1 MKNLAF
7 YLIITITTF
16 LAPIELVCFILM
28 FIMGVDTIVKILSLR
43 TISRKEKRPFRDLYK
58 SRIARKGYFL
68 KVVGYMIMVL
78 PLLPLDVYFLTP
90 FAIKSSATLG
100 YDLGKILTP
109 ALFTNGLLVIFCLIE
124 LSSINENWFDFSGNN
139 ILSGVSKT
147 LKKTKSVVL
156 NASKFYKEV
165 KNDKE

>member
-1 MKNLAF
+1 
-7 YLIITITTF
+7 
-16 LAPIELVCFILM
+16 M
-28 FIMGVDTIVKILSLR
+28 FIMGIDTIVKILSLR
-43 TISRKEKRPFRDLYK
+43 TISRKENRPFRDLYK

-90 FAIKSSATLG
+90 FAIKSSIILG
-100 YDLGKILTP
+100 YDFGNILSP

-139 ILSGVSKT
+139 MFNSVSIT
-147 LKKTKSVVL
+147 LKKTKSIIFSL
-156 NASKFYKEV
+156 SSFYKEV
-165 KNDKE
+165 KKD

>member
-1 MKNLAF
+1 MKNLFF
-7 YLIITITTF
+7 YLIITVTTF
-16 LAPIELVCFILM
+16 LAPIELVCFVLM
-28 FIMGVDTIVKILSLR
+28 FIMGIDTIVKILSLR
-43 TISRKEKRPFRDLYK
+43 TISKKEERPFRDLYK

-78 PLLPLDVYFLTP
+78 PLLPLDVFFLTP
-90 FAIKSSATLG
+90 FAVRSTATLG
-100 YDLGKILTP
+100 YEIGKILTP

-147 LKKTKSVVL
+147 IKKTKSVL
-156 NASKFYKEV
+156 LKASSFYKEI

>member
-1 MKNLAF
+1 MKNIIF
-7 YLIITITTF
+7 YLTITITTL
-16 LAPIELVCFILM
+16 LAPIELVCLVLM
-28 FIMGVDTIVKILSLR
+28 FIMGIDTVVKILSLH

-68 KVVGYMIMVL
+68 KVVGYLIMII
-78 PLLPLDVYFLTP
+78 PILPLDVYFLTP
-90 FAIKSSATLG
+90 FALKSAATLG

-139 ILSGVSKT
+139 IFSEVYKM
-147 LKKTKSVVL
+147 LKKIKSAVL
-156 NASKFYKEV
+156 NASSFYKKI

>member
-1 MKNLAF
+1 
-7 YLIITITTF
+7 
-16 LAPIELVCFILM
+16 
-28 FIMGVDTIVKILSLR
+28 MGIDTIVKILSLR
-43 TISRKEKRPFRDLYK
+43 TISRKENRPFRDLYK

-90 FAIKSSATLG
+90 FAVKSTAIFG
-100 YDLGKILTP
+100 YEIGKILTP

-139 ILSGVSKT
+139 ILSGVSNI